1 VEVYQLPGVLQQG
14 EEQRLG
20 PQLELL
26 AEGHLLEEVPERR
39 EEDHQLHLVDVAR
52 LHPQVVEDRRLHQVA
67 VEHLQ
72 EEELQPDEALVEEVL
87 LAEVNQ
93 QKRNLPNSKS
103 NLPKRL
109 NPSSGKEL
117 SSTLLTKRPS
127 LWYGST
133 SKK

>member
-1 VEVYQLPGVLQQG
+1 
-14 EEQRLG
+14 
-20 PQLELL
+20 
-26 AEGHLLEEVPERR
+26 
-39 EEDHQLHLVDVAR
+39 
-52 LHPQVVEDRRLHQVA
+52 VA

-72 EEELQPDEALVEEVL
+72 EEELQLDEALVEEAL

-109 NPSSGKEL
+109 NLSSGKEL
-117 SSTLLTKRPS
+117 SSILLTKRPS